1 MYVHVSKKLFFPFPD
16 SDDVLSQPLS
26 AWKNRNAED
35 LFASKLQAIW
45 WIGMNLNNF
54 PAPNSIQSLFKDTH
68 REKAP

>member
-16 SDDVLSQPLS
+16 SDDVVSQPLS

-45 WIGMNLNNF
+45 
-54 PAPNSIQSLFKDTH
+54 
-68 REKAP
+68 